1 MNAQKLALLNT
12 ARMSCLARIRQ
23 FADTPIEEHFQ
34 SALRAINH
42 SAKHLRDGQEVFAH
56 IAMKGAELHLERAR
70 EAFLAQVQA

>member
-1 MNAQKLALLNT
+1 MKAQKLALLNT

-34 SALRAINH
+34 GALRAINH
-42 SAKHLRDGQEVFAH
+42 AAKHLRDGQEVFAH

-70 EAFLAQVQA
+70 DAFMAEVRS